1 MYGVP
6 SRLVCEEW
14 SPNKNKK
21 DAMCIRDRGFHDA
34 LCEMALDQCQTL
46 NREHLP
52 AALSGGV
59 FLNRTL
65 LDGVSDRLTAAGY
78 RVLTHRRVSPGD
90 EGLSLGQLAIAAC
103 QMNQRRNDHV
113 SGCSA

>member
-1 MYGVP
+1 MRAIV
-6 SRLVCEEW
+6 
-14 SPNKNKK
+14 
-21 DAMCIRDRGFHDA
+21 RDRDNGIPLSAIARGFHDA

-113 SGCSA
+113 SCCSAYNSID